1 MARADLTY
9 TPNRSSELSEPAIGG
24 RIETGAGG
32 VALDDGGD
40 EAARQVPGLHPPTL
54 QHRAEHRA
62 LGDAAG
68 GKPGLD
74 GLDCLAQSASI
85 T

>member
-1 MARADLTY
+1 MAKRLA
-9 TPNRSSELSEPAIGG
+9 
-24 RIETGAGG
+24 
-32 VALDDGGD
+32 VA
-40 EAARQVPGLHPPTL
+40 ATKRPSRVPWLHPPTL